1 MVSLFCKNCEFVFST
16 YENTVYQNVELI
28 RGMAEDEIRSLPPEG
43 DLTEL
48 WGCSERRK
56 GDGWIRTGCCC

>member
-28 RGMAEDEIRSLPPEG
+28 RGMAEDKIRSLPPEG
-43 DLTEL
+43 DLT
-48 WGCSERRK
+48 
-56 GDGWIRTGCCC
+56 